1 MLWIYT
7 WHWLWLA
14 TDHYQFNIHQNSIVR
29 HSVWL
34 QYSYLVCFCGGFSG
48 VLFFVF
54 SISLSLVKN
63 WGNLTWVRHSSCKS
77 STTHSHQCVQYFGVS
92 EQWYSCRCCG
102 FLTCPDDACN
112 CTRRLYRHRK
122 SLHLKVTQGENPT
135 VLAQGNQT
143 HISYIIAP
151 GFSLFQSDRLPTES
165 SRS

>member
-77 STTHSHQCVQYFGVS
+77 STTHSHKGVVFLCVQIMVWLPVFGIFS
-92 EQWYSCRCCG
+92 ACMHG
-102 FLTCPDDACN
+102 DACN
-112 CTRRLYRHRK
+112 CT
-122 SLHLKVTQGENPT
+122 QGSADT
-135 VLAQGNQT
+135 VAESALEVGPGEKFFAAPGTRT
-143 HISYIIAP
+143 HISICLLYT
-151 GFSLFQSDRLPTES
+151 SDAADES
-165 SRS
+165 